1 MQIKAVLGFAITIFA
16 LAVIVGVAL
25 AVFNRQRGR
34 KTQPGVILAIVGIV
48 GIAVILPLN
57 AGLVLVQPNEVGVVF
72 RQTAQGD
79 DALLDPLQ
87 PGLSWV
93 VPFVDQVVVYDA
105 GQRSVT
111 MASSSEETI
120 GETVHAPVR
129 AISADGQ
136 VINIDVTVIYRIDR
150 TQVNDIHRNWR
161 GGFEES
167 FIIPQTRSEVRN
179 AISGYGAE
187 EIYSGGRVQLEAQ
200 AAEEL
205 SAKLAREGFL
215 LTDFLV
221 RDISFSPEF
230 TDAIERKQ
238 IAEQDAQQAAFRVQQ
253 AEQEAEQARVEARGR
268 SDSAVIAAEG
278 NAQATVIE
286 AQAEA
291 EGLTKINAVLAE
303 NPNLI
308 QWQYVN
314 QLGDQVSL
322 MLLPS
327 DNPFLFDLDQL
338 MEQAGTEQVSPT
350 PAPSATVEPA
360 PAEEAT
366 EEAPADGEGDTT
378 P

>member
-1 MQIKAVLGFAITIFA
+1 MAIKAVLGIFITLFA
-16 LAVIVGVAL
+16 LAVIGGLGL

-34 KTQPGVILAIVGIV
+34 KTRPGVIVAIIGII
-48 GIAVILPLN
+48 GIAIILPLN

-79 DALLDPLQ
+79 AALLEPLQ

-136 VINIDVTVIYRIDR
+136 VINLDVTVIYRIDR
-150 TQVNDIHRNWR
+150 TQVNEIHRNWR
-161 GGFEES
+161 GGFEDG
-167 FIIPQTRSEVRN
+167 FIIPQTRSEMRN
-179 AISGYGAE
+179 AVSGYGAE

-205 SAKLAREGFL
+205 GTKLNREGFL

-253 AEQEAEQARVEARGR
+253 AQQEAEQARVEARGR
-268 SDSAVIAAEG
+268 SDSVVIAAEG

-286 AQAEA
+286 AEAEA
-291 EGLTKINAVLAE
+291 EGLAKINTVLAE

-327 DNPFLFDLDQL
+327 DSPFLFDLDQL
-338 MEQAGTEQVSPT
+338 MEQAGMEPASPT
-350 PAPSATVEPA
+350 PAPQPTAVPA
-360 PAEEAT
+360 PT
-366 EEAPADGEGDTT
+366 EEAPAEGEGDTT